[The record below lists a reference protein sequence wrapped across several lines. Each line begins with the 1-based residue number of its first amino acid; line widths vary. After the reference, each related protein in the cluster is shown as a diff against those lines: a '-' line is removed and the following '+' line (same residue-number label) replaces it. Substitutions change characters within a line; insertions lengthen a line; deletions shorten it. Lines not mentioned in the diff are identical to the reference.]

1 MKANM
6 DNAAVVKNGSTG
18 SLGLFECVMILI
30 GGMIGS
36 AIFSLS
42 GLTMLSAGPA
52 SILTW
57 LIAGVIMML
66 YGMLVCELSCR
77 YPQSGGVYVFPRMAF
92 GEKYGKLFACLSC
105 WGSSVTNI
113 IAVAFAAIYV
123 GIYMKLAF
131 PWAGN
136 NMVAIALIS
145 IAVVFVL
152 NIIKFKTAGILN
164 NAIVAFLIAT
174 IFVYIVSAFSS
185 ENYNTSYFL
194 PFFSQG
200 NAGMY
205 GFIYSIPIAIIG
217 YSAITAIAFMVSD
230 VKEPNK
236 TISKSMFIAVSLTI
250 LIYILVI
257 AATLGLIDAD
267 YLKANESMRFIPL
280 FAACFTKM
288 ANIPWLVKVVSISS
302 VIALITTMMVC
313 VSMNA
318 RALQAAGQDGM
329 FPSWLGKYNSNGV
342 PAVGAFVTCLPAA
355 IIACFP
361 ELTMEIVNLGAIV
374 NVFTITITV
383 VSLIFARRK
392 NLDYKPS
399 FVAPGGIALPVVV
412 LAIFVFCN
420 LSSIIT
426 GGLPML
432 WFTLGVWGIGLIIYF
447 FRKSL

>member
-6 DNAAVVKNGSTG
+6 DNAAVVNNGSTG

-123 GIYMKLAF
+123 GIYMKVAF

-174 IFVYIVSAFSS
+174 IFVYIVS
-185 ENYNTSYFL
+185 
-194 PFFSQG
+194 
-200 NAGMY
+200 MY
-205 GFIYSIPIAIIG
+205 
-217 YSAITAIAFMVSD
+217 
-230 VKEPNK
+230 
-236 TISKSMFIAVSLTI
+236 
-250 LIYILVI
+250 YIC
-257 AATLGLIDAD
+257 A
-267 YLKANESMRFIPL
+267 
-280 FAACFTKM
+280 
-288 ANIPWLVKVVSISS
+288 
-302 VIALITTMMVC
+302 
-313 VSMNA
+313 
-318 RALQAAGQDGM
+318 
-329 FPSWLGKYNSNGV
+329 
-342 PAVGAFVTCLPAA
+342 
-355 IIACFP
+355 
-361 ELTMEIVNLGAIV
+361 
-374 NVFTITITV
+374 
-383 VSLIFARRK
+383 
-392 NLDYKPS
+392 
-399 FVAPGGIALPVVV
+399 
-412 LAIFVFCN
+412 
-420 LSSIIT
+420 
-426 GGLPML
+426 
-432 WFTLGVWGIGLIIYF
+432 
-447 FRKSL
+447 